1 MRQLVQQIPEVDAL
15 LALEPEELGAKLL
28 FLLRLN
34 TGHGQNEMFQPSS
47 KIDAMWNDRHD
58 PSPTYPTTHRPQINL
73 ALIEAF
79 SWLEAQGLIVRA
91 PDSNGNNGWKV
102 LSRRALKFTDEA
114 EFANYA
120 IARHLS
126 RETLHPRIANKV
138 WLAFMRG
145 EFDVAVFQATKAIE
159 VHVREKTGLEELGVK
174 LMRKAFHPQNGP
186 LTDMSA
192 EDGER
197 EAMASLFAGT
207 IGVFK
212 NPHSHREVNLEDPI
226 EAMEIIML
234 ANRLLKIVDTR
245 PIPSA

>member
-15 LALEPEELGAKLL
+15 LALEPEELGSKLL
-28 FLLRLN
+28 FLLR
-34 TGHGQNEMFQPSS
+34 TDVSQHQNGMFYPTS
-47 KIDAMWNDRHD
+47 KINELWNDRHD
-58 PSPTYPTTHRPQINL
+58 QSPTYSRTRINEINL
-73 ALIEAF
+73 ALTEAYA
-79 SWLEAQGLIVRA
+79 WLEAQGLIVPA
-91 PDSNGNNGWKV
+91 PDSNGQNGWRV